1 APLQRCHAVGGE
13 PDAYRLDLGHRFET
27 EDDGDDRGLLSD
39 RIRKALTDEIATG
52 TMAAGAALDE
62 QQLAD
67 RFGAS
72 STPVREAL
80 RQLAAGGL
88 VEL

>member
-1 APLQRCHAVGGE
+1 MASG
-13 PDAYRLDLGHRFET
+13 FET

-39 RIRKALTDEIATG
+39 RIRNALTDEIATG

-62 QQLAD
+62 QQLAN

-72 STPVREAL
+72 RTPVR
-80 RQLAAGGL
+80 
-88 VEL
+88 

>member
-1 APLQRCHAVGGE
+1 MANG
-13 PDAYRLDLGHRFET
+13 FET

-39 RIRKALTDEIATG
+39 RIRNALTDEIAAG
-52 TMAAGAALDE
+52 TLAAGAALDE

-72 STPVREAL
+72 RT
-80 RQLAAGGL
+80 
-88 VEL
+88 